1 MVEEKIKAF
10 KNSRK
15 LATSGSSAALEMGK
29 EATDGISTKAPRSQ
43 ESPSNFD
50 IPRARSGLV
59 NYKYFKEN
67 TLYSVGY

>member
-29 EATDGISTKAPRSQ
+29 EATDGISKKAPMTQ
-43 ESPSNFD
+43 ESGES
-50 IPRARSGLV
+50 IKLRYTSRSLWSGKL
-59 NYKYFKEN
+59 
-67 TLYSVGY
+67 